1 MDDFDDETF
10 TRLWKRGVKVDE
22 IARLWG
28 RSRQATLARARKL
41 GLCQTH
47 GSGRV
52 PLPEA
57 LRPLYDGAI
66 SEADLAEHFRCAV
79 SELRAVAKF
88 CGWPAIG
95 DLETARARGEN
106 VALLFDRDA
115 PPVPPMPPHPKFTP
129 EIDARLWE
137 CRGHA
142 DRERLATITGLGR
155 NLLLTRW
162 HNMRRAAG

>member
-1 MDDFDDETF
+1 MDDLNDETF

-28 RSRQATLARARKL
+28 RSRQAALARARKL

-66 SEADLAEHFRCAV
+66 GARELANHFKCAV
-79 SELRAVAKF
+79 SELRAVAEF
-88 CGWPAIG
+88 CGWPVIE
-95 DLETARARGEN
+95 DLEVAYARGEN

-142 DRERLATITGLGR
+142 DRERLAAATGLGR

-162 HNMRRAAG
+162 HQMRAAA

>member
-1 MDDFDDETF
+1 
-10 TRLWKRGVKVDE
+10 
-22 IARLWG
+22 
-28 RSRQATLARARKL
+28 
-41 GLCQTH
+41 
-47 GSGRV
+47 V

-66 SEADLAEHFRCAV
+66 GARELANHFKCAV
-79 SELRAVAKF
+79 SELRAVAEF
-88 CGWPAIG
+88 CGWPVIE
-95 DLETARARGEN
+95 DLEVAYARGED

-142 DRERLATITGLGR
+142 DRERLAAATGLGR

-162 HNMRRAAG
+162 HQMRAAA

>member
-1 MDDFDDETF
+1 MDDLNDETF

-28 RSRQATLARARKL
+28 RSRQAALARARKL

-66 SEADLAEHFRCAV
+66 GARELANHFKCAV
-79 SELRAVAKF
+79 SELRAVAEF
-88 CGWPAIG
+88 CGWPVIE
-95 DLETARARGEN
+95 DLEMAYARGED

-142 DRERLATITGLGR
+142 DRERLAAATGLGR

-162 HNMRRAAG
+162 HQMRAAA

>member
-1 MDDFDDETF
+1 MDDLNDETF

-28 RSRQATLARARKL
+28 RSRQAALARARKL

-66 SEADLAEHFRCAV
+66 GARELANHFKCAV
-79 SELRAVAKF
+79 SELRAVAEF
-88 CGWPAIG
+88 CGWPVIE
-95 DLETARARGEN
+95 DLEVAYARGED

-142 DRERLATITGLGR
+142 DRERLAAATGLGR

-162 HNMRRAAG
+162 HQMRAAA

>member
-1 MDDFDDETF
+1 MDDLNDETF

-28 RSRQATLARARKL
+28 RSRQAALARARKL

-57 LRPLYDGAI
+57 LRPLYDGAM

-95 DLETARARGEN
+95 DLETARARGED

-142 DRERLATITGLGR
+142 DRERLAAATGLGR

-162 HNMRRAAG
+162 HQMRAAA

>member
-1 MDDFDDETF
+1 MDDLNDETF

-22 IARLWG
+22 IAHLWG
-28 RSRQATLARARKL
+28 RSRQAALARARKL

-66 SEADLAEHFRCAV
+66 GARELANHFKCAV
-79 SELRAVAKF
+79 SELRAVAEF
-88 CGWPAIG
+88 CGWPVIE
-95 DLETARARGEN
+95 DLEMAYARGED

-142 DRERLATITGLGR
+142 DRERLAAATGLGR

-162 HNMRRAAG
+162 HQMRAAT

>member
-1 MDDFDDETF
+1 MDDLNDVTF

-28 RSRQATLARARKL
+28 RSRQAALARARKL

-66 SEADLAEHFRCAV
+66 GARELANHFKCAV
-79 SELRAVAKF
+79 SELRAVAEF
-88 CGWPAIG
+88 CGWPVIE
-95 DLETARARGEN
+95 DLEVAYARGED

-142 DRERLATITGLGR
+142 DRERLAAATGLGR

-162 HNMRRAAG
+162 HQMRAAA